1 MSRHILLV
9 AAATIFWAH
18 MAIVAF
24 NVAGLVVIPL
34 GAWRK
39 WRFVR
44 NFWLRALHLAALVVV
59 ALQAVAGDACFLT
72 LWQSDFL
79 ARAGEAASYEPLLQR
94 WVEAIVFW
102 PLPIWVFAA
111 LYCAVALYTL
121 LLWRFVP
128 PDTPFRRERRG
139 APPRAPAPGA
149 SAREWREP
157 R

>member
-9 AAATIFWAH
+9 AAAAIFWAH
-18 MAIVAF
+18 MAVVAF

-72 LWQSDFL
+72 LWQSELL

-102 PLPIWVFAA
+102 P
-111 LYCAVALYTL
+111 YTL
-121 LLWRFVP
+121 LLWRIVP
-128 PDTPFRRERRG
+128 PDTPLRRERRG
-139 APPRAPAPGA
+139 APPRVPAPGA